1 MNQASSRVQ
10 SAPWWWAWL
19 PLSAAVLCGWWL
31 YRAPY
36 GSTQAGVEAYLA
48 GDAATAVAHFQEA
61 LAMQESPAAWKN
73 LALAAL
79 AKEDWEQVD
88 AALAGLVASGTQED
102 LAWRDFLLGNVA
114 WRQSERAEAE
124 ANGPIPPAGALER
137 AIALTESAREAWL
150 AAKEGLNFWK
160 EATANVALADERLA
174 YLQEIA
180 ALDPES
186 PETQKLPPP
195 PPPVEPERED
205 EMMQQLE
212 RMKKQQVPEP
222 TPPTKVLDW

>member
-1 MNQASSRVQ
+1 MSQAGSTKSP
-10 SAPWWWAWL
+10 APWWLAWL
-19 PLSAAVLCGWWL
+19 PLGAAVLCAWWL
-31 YRAPY
+31 WRAPY
-36 GSTQAGVEAYLA
+36 GSTQAGVEAYVA
-48 GDAATAVAHFQEA
+48 GDAAAAVVHFQDA
-61 LAMQESPAAWKN
+61 LTTQESAAAWKN

-88 AALAGLVASGTQED
+88 AALAGLVSSGKSED

-114 WRQSERAEAE
+114 WRQSERAEAQ

-150 AAKEGLNFWK
+150 AAEEERGLWE
-160 EATANVALADERLA
+160 EAAANVALADERIA
-174 YLQEIA
+174 YLQGIA
-180 ALDPES
+180 ALDPEG
-186 PETQKLPPP
+186 PESQKLPPP

-212 RMKKQQVPEP
+212 RMKKQQVPEKS
-222 TPPTKVLDW
+222 PPTEVLDW

>member
-1 MNQASSRVQ
+1 MNLASSQNR
-10 SAPWWWAWL
+10 SAPWWLAWL
-19 PLSAAVLCGWWL
+19 PLGAAALCAWWL
-31 YRAPY
+31 WRAPY
-36 GSTQAGVEAYLA
+36 ERTQAGVEAYLA
-48 GDAATAVAHFQEA
+48 GDAATAVEYFQEA
-61 LAMQESPAAWKN
+61 LAIQESPSLWKN

-79 AKEDWEQVD
+79 ANEDWEQVD
-88 AALAGLVASGTQED
+88 AALAGLVASGNQED
-102 LAWRDFLLGNVA
+102 LAWRDFLLGNAA
-114 WRQSERAEAE
+114 WRQSERAEAQ

-150 AAKEGLNFWK
+150 AAEEGRESWK
-160 EATANVALADERLA
+160 EADANVALADERLA

-180 ALDPES
+180 ALDPGG
-186 PETQKLPPP
+186 PETKKLPPP

-212 RMKKQQVPEP
+212 RMKKQQVPEQ